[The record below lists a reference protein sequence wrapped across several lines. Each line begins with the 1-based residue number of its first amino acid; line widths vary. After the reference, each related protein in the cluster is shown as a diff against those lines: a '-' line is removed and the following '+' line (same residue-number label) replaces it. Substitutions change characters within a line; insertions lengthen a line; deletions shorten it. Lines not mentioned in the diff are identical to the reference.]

1 MIQIGARAHDYGRDA
16 PEKLFGKIAA
26 DGFTCVQL
34 ALKKTIAG
42 VNGPADVTPELLEEI
57 SVVLTDSGLNVAV
70 LGAYVELS
78 IADEAL
84 RADSVREFLANIP
97 FAKRL
102 GADCI
107 GTETTQMKNQ
117 KPGVTRMEA
126 LRFLAD
132 SLFRIMPTAEKYGVT
147 VAVEPVHTHALN
159 TPELAAELLKLIRSP
174 KLKIIFDPVN
184 LLGEEDVDGQHRLW
198 DRCFCCFGSE
208 IAAVHMKGVRL
219 DETGSLVSCGFSES
233 VVDYGYLFDRLK
245 ELPQK
250 FSILREEVNPSHA
263 KQDIAFLHGFL
274 V

>member
-1 MIQIGARAHDYGRDA
+1 MLQIGSRAHDYGRDV
-16 PEKLFGKIAA
+16 PKKLFGKIAA

-34 ALKKTIAG
+34 ALKKAIAG
-42 VNGPADVTPELLEEI
+42 VNGPADVTPELLDEI
-57 SVVLTDSGLNVAV
+57 SSSLAGSGLNVAV

-78 IADEAL
+78 MADDAIRTE
-84 RADSVREFLANIP
+84 SVREFLANIP

-102 GADCI
+102 GAGCI

-126 LRFLAD
+126 LRCLAD
-132 SLFRIMPTAEKYGVT
+132 SLSQIMPTAEKYGVT

-159 TPELAAELLKLIRSP
+159 TPELAAELLKRIRSP

-184 LLGEEDVDGQHRLW
+184 LLSEEDLDGQRRLW
-198 DRCFCCFGSE
+198 DRCFSCFGSE

-250 FSILREEVNPSHA
+250 FSVLREEVEPSCA
-263 KQDIAFLHGFL
+263 KQDIAFLRGFL
-274 V
+274 A